1 METYISFSCDYLT
14 PLKRIVKDVEVWKSF
29 RRCNPMSESRP
40 ENVVYIGVKPV
51 MNYVVACMTLFNAGM
66 TEVTVKAR
74 GMAIPRAVDT
84 VEVVRRSF
92 IKDLEVRGINIG
104 TEQLTSQDGR
114 MSNVSTMEIIIGKSS
129 AVKSG

>member
-1 METYISFSCDYLT
+1 
-14 PLKRIVKDVEVWKSF
+14 
-29 RRCNPMSESRP
+29 MSESRP

-114 MSNVSTMEIIIGKSS
+114 MSNVSTIEIIIGKSS